1 MAPPATSPSARAKEF
16 AQTMIRQHGCR
27 YPDRIV
33 IPLSQRE
40 IARRLGI
47 SPGTLT
53 WYLNALGDAV
63 VARRPLLTF
72 HPSVAS
78 ASVAIEPAPDLPAP
92 SGVVEGLLS
101 NLIDAVE
108 ATNELLRLTLV
119 ELVDARDVDLVGR
132 ATGSRDCAAGPRES
146 VARSDQKERG
156 EPLLPGLSRS
166 RDQLDPL
173 ARSRGAS
180 YTIDDLVEL
189 LAPLE
194 AVVRRCRLVPVGDR
208 SRLYRTLAP
217 YSSEQVTNAVGRIVA
232 DIGRGVPVR
241 SPYGLLIHKAELG
254 DPDYFDPVTPGH
266 ENAAPSSL
274 PVPEDEPDEL
284 DRLADLALGEMDAD
298 PSRWS
303 DELAELSGDV
313 DRYIRTTGG
322 AAADTLLTCEPYRHA
337 VRHDLYRARLAQ
349 ETEPR

>member
-72 HPSVAS
+72 HPSVA
-78 ASVAIEPAPDLPAP
+78 AAPLLTEPAPDLAAAT
-92 SGVVEGLLS
+92 GVVEGLLS
-101 NLIDAVE
+101 DLIDAVE
-108 ATNELLRLTLV
+108 ASNELLRLTLV
-119 ELVDARDVDLVGR
+119 ELVDARDGDRVGR
-132 ATGSRDCAAGPRES
+132 ATGSRDCASGPRES
-146 VARSDQKERG
+146 VARSDQKERD
-156 EPLLPGLSRS
+156 EPLLPGLSPS
-166 RDQLDPL
+166 RNRLELL
-173 ARSRGAS
+173 ARSRDAAPS
-180 YTIDDLVEL
+180 MDDLAEL
-189 LAPLE
+189 LGPLD

-208 SRLYRTLAP
+208 ARLYRTLAP
-217 YSSEQVTNAVGRIVA
+217 YSSEQITNAVGRIVA

-254 DPDYFDPVTPGH
+254 DCDYFDPVTPVLG
-266 ENAAPSSL
+266 NAAPVSQAA
-274 PVPEDEPDEL
+274 PEDEPDEL
-284 DRLADLALGEMDAD
+284 DRLAELALREMDAE

-303 DELAELSGDV
+303 DELAGLSGDV
-313 DRYIRTTGG
+313 DRYIRATGG
-322 AAADTLLTCEPYRHA
+322 AVADTLLTCEPYRHA
-337 VRHDLYRARLAQ
+337 VRHDLYRARLAE
-349 ETEPR
+349 ETEAR